1 MEYVAL
7 ALAGSSAL
15 MQYQAGKEAKLGYD
29 QKAKFKELEGR
40 VEGVKA
46 KEQGNKALND
56 ARRALA
62 KVTASARSGG
72 LEPNIGTPVNFG
84 QFNILKP
91 AFQDFATARDNQLFI
106 KMQTKVQAEDL
117 RRAGREAKAQGVAN
131 ALGTLSAGIMN
142 YQSIGGPP
150 ADTTSTTTRTS
161 GDYSRSTV
169 PSARYGGSSS
179 SSSSSTRFKRY
190 GE

>member
-1 MEYVAL
+1 MAEVAL
-7 ALAGSSAL
+7 LLAGTSAL
-15 MQYQAGKEAKLGYD
+15 MQYQAGKEAKLAYES
-29 QKAKFKELEGR
+29 KAKFTELEGR

-62 KVTASARSGG
+62 SVTATARAGG
-72 LEPNIGTPVNFG
+72 LEPFIGTPVNFG

-91 AFQDFATARDNQLFI
+91 AFQDFATAKDNQLFI
-106 KMQTKVQAEDL
+106 KMQTRLQAEDF

-131 ALGTLSAGIMN
+131 ALGTLSAGIME

-150 ADTTSTTTRTS
+150 ADTTSTNTS
-161 GDYSRSTV
+161 GRFGSDSQRFRS
-169 PSARYGGSSS
+169 AGSSS
-179 SSSSSTRFKRY
+179 PTRFKRY
-190 GE
+190 DPGNT

>member
-1 MEYVAL
+1 MAEVAL
-7 ALAGSSAL
+7 LLAGTSAL
-15 MQYQAGKEAKLGYD
+15 MQYQAGKEAKLAYES
-29 QKAKFKELEGR
+29 KAKFTELEGR

-62 KVTASARSGG
+62 SVTATARAGG
-72 LEPNIGTPVNFG
+72 LEPFIGTPVNFG

-91 AFQDFATARDNQLFI
+91 AFQDFATAKDNQLFI
-106 KMQTKVQAEDL
+106 KMQTKAQAEDF

-131 ALGTLSAGIMN
+131 ALGTLSAGIME

-150 ADTTSTTTRTS
+150 ADTTSTNTS
-161 GDYSRSTV
+161 GRFGSDSQRFRS
-169 PSARYGGSSS
+169 AGSSS
-179 SSSSSTRFKRY
+179 PTRFKRY
-190 GE
+190 DPGNT

>member
-1 MEYVAL
+1 MAEVAL
-7 ALAGSSAL
+7 LLAGTSAL
-15 MQYQAGKEAKLGYD
+15 MQYQAGKEAKLAYES
-29 QKAKFKELEGR
+29 KAKFTELEGR

-62 KVTASARSGG
+62 SVTATARAGG
-72 LEPNIGTPVNFG
+72 LEPFIGTPVNFG

-91 AFQDFATARDNQLFI
+91 AFQDFATAKDNQLFI
-106 KMQTKVQAEDL
+106 KMQTKAQAEDF

-131 ALGTLSAGIMN
+131 ALGTLSAGIME

-150 ADTTSTTTRTS
+150 ADTTSTNTS
-161 GDYSRSTV
+161 GRFGSDSQRFRS
-169 PSARYGGSSS
+169 AGSSS
-179 SSSSSTRFKRY
+179 PTRFKRY